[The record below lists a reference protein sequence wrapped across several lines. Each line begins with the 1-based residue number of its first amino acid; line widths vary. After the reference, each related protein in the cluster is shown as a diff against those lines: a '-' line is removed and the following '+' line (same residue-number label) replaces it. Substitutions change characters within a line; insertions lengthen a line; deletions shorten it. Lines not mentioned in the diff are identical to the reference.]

1 MEDGSMR
8 TKVLVTCLALAFL
21 AAQPPVALAQDQTA
35 PTIGTWESV
44 RAAAPGERLEV
55 RLKSGKTVKGTF
67 VSASDGG
74 LNLQRGGNATSV
86 NRDDVRQ
93 VYRVVAKSSATPAL
107 IGAAV
112 GAAVGAGGTAA
123 SAVTDD
129 SEGVGAGA
137 ALLPL
142 VGAGIGALVGL
153 AFGGRQK
160 RVLIYQSR

>member
-1 MEDGSMR
+1 MR

-21 AAQPPVALAQDQTA
+21 VAQPPVALAQDQTA
-35 PTIGTWESV
+35 PSTGTWENV

-55 RLKSGKTVKGTF
+55 KLKSGKTVKGTF

-74 LNLQRGGNATSV
+74 LNLQRGGNDTSV

-93 VYRVVAKSSATPAL
+93 VYRVAAKSSSTPAL

-160 RVLIYQSR
+160 RVLIYQSQ